1 VPRGKEG
8 RRIVRKTVTTVLLA
22 WTLWWVQE
30 IPKKPEMP
38 QDIVKLSVHDT
49 QAACEERAATRRQW
63 QEDLNQQE
71 VTSFD
76 WKSKPWP
83 TYMLRRQTFT
93 CIQT

>member
-1 VPRGKEG
+1 
-8 RRIVRKTVTTVLLA
+8 VRKTVTTVVLVWA
-22 WTLWWVQE
+22 LWWVQE
-30 IPKKPEMP
+30 VPKKPELP
-38 QDIVKLSVHDT
+38 QDIVKLSVHET

-76 WKSKPWP
+76 WNSKPWP
-83 TYMLRRQTFT
+83 KYMLRRQTFT